1 VKPQLFGR
9 GLGLMAM
16 AIAMWMSSARPSYAD
31 VHDSLPD
38 ILSTWVD
45 MQEDP
50 SPPWELAWL
59 RYEAAQSS
67 WLDPTL
73 YAGRSPEQKAHQID
87 ATLRDSAVS
96 FPIQMNLL
104 TTFENGWGTDLAA
117 VNEGL
122 RREFGQV
129 PLVELYVAFSMAPAK
144 LAVGELGGKPSM
156 CVNARRLLPYRSTA
170 TRVLLARYLSEWVIT
185 RWQRSSPAAMAD
197 RLHLE
202 GMAVWAAG
210 RALPGVADEDLL
222 DISKAQMRQLE
233 MGRARYA
240 ALVLAGLADN
250 DRESAKRLFSAE
262 PPAGWP
268 PATGPYIGLLVTRAV
283 AQELGQANLVNMSH
297 ATFVAR
303 AKDVL
308 AKLAAVPS

>member
-1 VKPQLFGR
+1 VSKRHILAT
-9 GLGLMAM
+9 LALTLTV
-16 AIAMWMSSARPSYAD
+16 WSAGATAASAD

-38 ILSTWVD
+38 ILSAWVD

-59 RYEAAQSS
+59 RYEATQSA

-96 FPIQMNLL
+96 FPIQMGLL
-104 TTFENGWGTDLAA
+104 TTFENGWGSDLAA

-144 LAVGELGGKPSM
+144 LAIGELGGRPSM
-156 CVNARRLLPYRSTA
+156 CINARRLLPYRSTA

-185 RWQRSSPAAMAD
+185 RWQRASPAAIAD

-222 DISKAQMRQLE
+222 DISRAQFRQLE
-233 MGRARYA
+233 EGRARYA
-240 ALVLAGLADN
+240 SLVLAGLDGN
-250 DRESAKRLFSAE
+250 DVESAKRLFSAE
-262 PPAGWP
+262 PPPGWP
-268 PATGPYIGLLVTRAV
+268 PATGPYIGLLVTRAI
-283 AQELGQANLVNMSH
+283 AQESGQAKIVTMSH
-297 ATFVAR
+297 ADFVKRAR
-303 AKDVL
+303 EVL
-308 AKLAAVPS
+308 MKLAAVPSGG